1 MKKLI
6 AQRPIQYMGRTY
18 APGDALPAYDRRM
31 VEAWLNAKTAAWTGD
46 EPDAVVQAAKA
57 AAHAEHM
64 AAGVLR
70 NMGVTIQDE
79 NGKFVGEGTLAEQ
92 IMALGRE
99 SAQEGADHQ
108 GDQEPA
114 GGGNAAQGGQEGT
127 ETGENA
133 AGASDTLTG
142 HLDAKQLERMTK
154 ADLQDLAAKLGV
166 DLSGAKNNAER
177 AALIAAVEVQAPKDE
192 NGGAQ

>member
-46 EPDAVVQAAKA
+46 EPDGVVRAAKA

-64 AAGVLR
+64 AACVLR

-79 NGKFVGEGTLAEQ
+79 NGKFVGEAALVEQ
-92 IMALGRE
+92 IVALVSG
-99 SAQEGADHQ
+99 S
-108 GDQEPA
+108 
-114 GGGNAAQGGQEGT
+114 AQGGADTQGDRDN
-127 ETGENA
+127 TGEENA
-133 AGASDTLTG
+133 AGASGLLTG
-142 HLDAKQLERMTK
+142 HLDAADLERWKK
-154 ADLQDLAAKLGV
+154 ADLEKLAGDMGV
-166 DLSGAKNNAER
+166 DLSEAKNNAER